1 MNAGDVPE
9 TLYAPARGARLAYQK
24 FGEGEHRILAIPP
37 LAQNI
42 EIAWEW
48 PDVRAM
54 LERFATFSEYVVFDK
69 RGTGASDRH
78 SQVPGLDERVDDIR
92 AVMDAVGWNSAH
104 FFVQSDGGAMA
115 IMFAATYPERV
126 ESLVLNGSYAH
137 IVNQSTGAEYVEG
150 RDRFVAE
157 WGTPQSQ
164 VVDRFAPSRAADQ
177 EYRTWHQRYERHAAG
192 TTSLSELIDL
202 SREIDVTEV
211 LGEVAAPT
219 LVMHRTDE
227 QIVPVERGRELAA
240 AIPGAELI
248 EYDSRDH
255 YAYIGPLDPWMSD
268 VERFVTGTTRPR
280 PALPPAQP
288 KVRINTLGRFAVE
301 IDGEEISTT
310 DWGSR
315 NARQLCKRLVAAR
328 GWPTTRDE
336 LIDMLWPDEHDRP
349 KLSARLSVQLSAVR
363 RILRGGVIADRATVR
378 LDLDEV
384 STDLEDFYKATDD
397 AAVVAAYTG
406 EFLPEDL
413 YDDWAGA
420 PRDEARIRFV
430 AAAHRVADGAMGV
443 GHRDGAVTLARRLV
457 GADRY
462 DEAAHR
468 LLVQALAAAGM
479 PGEARRAHE
488 AWQQAMAELEATVPS
503 FEDVTAS

>member
-1 MNAGDVPE
+1 MKAGDVPE

-54 LERFATFSEYVVFDK
+54 LERFASFSTFVVFDK

-78 SQVPGLDERVDDIR
+78 SQVPGLDERVEDIR
-92 AVMDAVGWNSAH
+92 AVMDAAGFDSAH

-115 IMFAATYPERV
+115 IMFAVTYPERV
-126 ESLVLNGSYAH
+126 ESIVFNGAYAR
-137 IVNQSTGAEYVEG
+137 IVHQFTEAEFVEG
-150 RDRFVAE
+150 RDRLVAE
-157 WGTPQSQ
+157 WGTPQSRM
-164 VVDRFAPSRAADQ
+164 VDRFAPSRAADQ

-192 TTSLSELIDL
+192 ATSLSELIDL
-202 SREIDVTEV
+202 SFEIDVTDV
-211 LGEVAAPT
+211 LGDVAAPT
-219 LVMHRTDE
+219 LVTHRTGE
-227 QIVPVERGRELAA
+227 QVVPIERGRELAA

-248 EYDSRDH
+248 EYDSPDH

-268 VERFVTGTTRPR
+268 VERFITGTTRPH
-280 PALPPAQP
+280 PASPPAQP
-288 KVRINTLGRFAVE
+288 QVRINTLGRFLVE
-301 IDGEEISTT
+301 IDGEEIPTA

-328 GWPTTRDE
+328 GWPITRDE
-336 LIDMLWPDEHDRP
+336 LIDMLWPDEHDRR

-413 YDDWAGA
+413 YDDWTGA

-430 AAAHRVADGAMGV
+430 AAARRVAHRATGV
-443 GHRDGAVTLARRLV
+443 DRHASVATLARRLV
-457 GADRY
+457 SADRY
-462 DEAAHR
+462 DEEAHR
-468 LLVQALAAAGM
+468 LRVQALAAAGN

-488 AWQQAMAELEATVPS
+488 AWQQAMAELDATIPP
-503 FEDVTAS
+503 FEDVIGS